1 MEKIREII
9 RLNEAGLS
17 DRMIHRALFV
27 SRPVVKEY
35 VEKIR
40 SAGLDYTTIRDMA
53 DETLLEVI
61 EGRKSASERYQNLS
75 NLFSHVSKELMRP
88 GVTLQCVWQEY
99 RAEHPDGYSYSQFCY
114 HFQVWRSAS
123 ELSMHIEHKVG
134 DKMFIDFAG
143 KKFEI
148 IDKKTG
154 ELKEVET
161 FVSVLGA
168 SQYTYVEAVATQ
180 KKEDVIKATRNAFRY
195 FGGVTSAVVPDCM
208 KTAVTKPDKYEPDI
222 NPEYSDFARHYQT
235 VILPARPNRPKDKA
249 LVENAVRIVY
259 MWIYAALR
267 DRIFHSLEELNFAI
281 RQELEKYNAKPMQ
294 KFGISR
300 KALFEQIEKQTL
312 APLPTEPYII
322 RRFKSLKVQFNYHI
336 YLSED
341 KHHYSV
347 PYRCRTRQVR
357 VIYNDS
363 VVEIF
368 YNNQRLAFHK
378 RDRTANGYTTIKE
391 HMPSQHQVMS
401 EWNPQRLINWAST
414 LGEYVE
420 TVISHILEQRQHPE
434 QAYKVC
440 LGILNLAKKFDK
452 ERLNK
457 ACRRAVDFQNYSYK
471 GINNILANK
480 LEDQQTDCFETPL
493 TTHQNIRGNRY
504 YLGSTHKP

>member
-1 MEKIREII
+1 MRRLSMEKVREII

-17 DRMIHRALFV
+17 DRMIHRALSV

-35 VEKIR
+35 TRKVR
-40 SAGLDYTTIRDMA
+40 SAGLDYATIRDMA
-53 DETLLEVI
+53 DETLTEVI
-61 EGRKSASERYQNLS
+61 AGHKSTSERYQTLS
-75 NLFSHVSKELMRP
+75 NLFVHLSRELKRP
-88 GVTLQCVWQEY
+88 GVTLRRLWQEY
-99 RAEHPDGYSYSQFCY
+99 RSEHPDGYRYSQFCY
-114 HFQVWRSAS
+114 HFQLWRSS
-123 ELSMHIEHKVG
+123 SDLSMHIEHKAG

-143 KKFEI
+143 KKLEI
-148 IDKKTG
+148 VDKETG
-154 ELKEVET
+154 EAREVET

-168 SQYTYVEAVATQ
+168 SHYTYVEAVATQ
-180 KKEDVIKATRNAFRY
+180 KKEDVIKATQNAFRY
-195 FGGVTSAVVPDCM
+195 FGGITCAIVPDCM
-208 KTAVTKPDKYEPDI
+208 KTAVTRPDKYEPDI
-222 NPEYSDFARHYQT
+222 NPEYADFARHYQS

-267 DRIFHSLEELNFAI
+267 ERIFHSLEQLNFAI

-300 KALFEQIEKQTL
+300 KALFEQIEKQAR
-312 APLPTEPYII
+312 APLPAQPYVI

-347 PYRCRTRQVR
+347 PYRYRGRQVR

-368 YNNQRLAFHK
+368 TNNQRLAFHK

-391 HMPSQHQVMS
+391 HMPARHQLMS
-401 EWNPQRLINWAST
+401 DWNPDRLITWAHK

-420 TVISHILEQRQHPE
+420 VVIAHILQRAEHPE

-440 LGILNLAKKFDK
+440 LGILNLSKTVET

-457 ACRRAVDFQNYSYK
+457 ACRKVLEFGNYSLK
-471 GINNILANK
+471 GIRNILKNK
-480 LEDQQTDCFETPL
+480 LEEQQIDCFETFEHPN
-493 TTHQNIRGNRY
+493 HQNIRGNSY
-504 YLGSTHKP
+504 YH

>member
-1 MEKIREII
+1 MRRLSMEKIREII
-9 RLNEAGLS
+9 RLKEAGLS

-40 SAGLDYTTIRDMA
+40 SAGLDYTAIRDMA
-53 DETLLEVI
+53 DESLTEVI
-61 EGRKSASERYQNLS
+61 EGRKSASERYQTLS
-75 NLFSHVSKELMRP
+75 NLFEHVSKELMRP
-88 GVTLQCVWQEY
+88 GVTLQRLWQEY
-99 RAEHPDGYSYSQFCY
+99 RSEHPDGYSYSQFCY
-114 HFQVWRSAS
+114 HFQVWRSTS

-134 DKMFIDFAG
+134 NKMFIDFAG
-143 KKFEI
+143 NKLEI
-148 IDKKTG
+148 VDKETG
-154 ELKEVET
+154 QLKEVET

-180 KKEDVIKATRNAFRY
+180 QKEDGIRATQNAFRY
-195 FGGVTSAVVPDCM
+195 FGGVTCAVVPDCM
-208 KTAVTKPDKYEPDI
+208 KTAVTRPDKYEPDI
-222 NPEYSDFARHYQT
+222 NPEYADFSRHYQT

-294 KFGISR
+294 KRGISR
-300 KALFEQIEKQTL
+300 KALFEQIEKQAL
-312 APLPTEPYII
+312 APLPTEPYVI

-336 YLSED
+336 FLSED

-347 PYRCRTRQVR
+347 PYRYRTKQVT
-357 VIYNDS
+357 VIYSDS

-378 RDRTANGYTTIKE
+378 RVRTANGYTTIKE
-391 HMPSQHQVMS
+391 HMPSQHRVMS
-401 EWNPQRLINWAST
+401 DWNPERLINWARK

-420 TVISHILEQRQHPE
+420 VVISHILRRAEHPE

-440 LGILNLAKKFDK
+440 LGILNLTRTVEA

-457 ACRRAVDFQNYSYK
+457 SCRKVVEFGNYSLK
-471 GINNILANK
+471 GIRNILKNK
-480 LEDQQTDCFETPL
+480 LEEQQIDCFETLPPRN
-493 TTHQNIRGNRY
+493 HQNIRGNNY
-504 YLGSTHKP
+504 YH

>member
-61 EGRKSASERYQNLS
+61 EGRKSASERYQTLS

-88 GVTLQCVWQEY
+88 GVTLQCVWQAY

-148 IDKKTG
+148 VDKETG

-168 SQYTYVEAVATQ
+168 SQYTYVEVVATQ
-180 KKEDVIKATRNAFRY
+180 NKEDVIKATQNAFRY

-208 KTAVTKPDKYEPDI
+208 KTAVTKPDKYEPDV

-300 KALFEQIEKQTL
+300 KMLFEQIEKHAL

-336 YLSED
+336 YLSANRSILGNINLPTS
-341 KHHYSV
+341 SV
-347 PYRCRTRQVR
+347 PADRNTR
-357 VIYNDS
+357 
-363 VVEIF
+363 
-368 YNNQRLAFHK
+368 A
-378 RDRTANGYTTIKE
+378 DRSLN
-391 HMPSQHQVMS
+391 SS
-401 EWNPQRLINWAST
+401 E
-414 LGEYVE
+414 
-420 TVISHILEQRQHPE
+420 
-434 QAYKVC
+434 
-440 LGILNLAKKFDK
+440 
-452 ERLNK
+452 
-457 ACRRAVDFQNYSYK
+457 
-471 GINNILANK
+471 
-480 LEDQQTDCFETPL
+480 
-493 TTHQNIRGNRY
+493 
-504 YLGSTHKP
+504 